1 MLYFET
7 GSTDPAYNQAF
18 EEYVLT
24 HRTVGD
30 ILILWQNDNAVIIGR
45 NQNTAEE
52 INQSFVD
59 AHGIHVVRRNTGGGA
74 VYHDLNNICY
84 TVIAPYNGEED
95 TYRRFTAPVIE
106 YLNSLGV
113 KAEFAG
119 RNDILV
125 DGKKISGNAQT
136 VKGGRIMHHGTLL
149 FNTDMSV
156 LEGALRPNKLK
167 IESKGI
173 KSVRARVTNI
183 KDHLINPMTLTEFK
197 AGLAKKFS
205 LDCDVKEFTEEEI
218 LKIKKL
224 ADEKY
229 SNYEWNIGKSPKGKN
244 KFEKKF
250 DFGIFTI
257 TFDTDNGVMKSPEI
271 YGDFFALKDLSPL
284 CARLDG
290 VKFSIE
296 GIRKALKGVGEFIK
310 GADENKIVDAFFE
323 SEN

>member
-1 MLYFET
+1 L
-7 GSTDPAYNQAF
+7 
-18 EEYVLT
+18 
-24 HRTVGD
+24 
-30 ILILWQNDNAVIIGR
+30 
-45 NQNTAEE
+45 
-52 INQSFVD
+52 
-59 AHGIHVVRRNTGGGA
+59 
-74 VYHDLNNICY
+74 CY
-84 TVIAPYNGEED
+84 TVIAPFDGDRDN
-95 TYRRFTAPVIE
+95 YRAFTAPVIE
-106 YLNSLGV
+106 YLNSIEV
-113 KAEFAG
+113 KAEFSG
-119 RNDILV
+119 RNDIVV
-125 DGKKISGNAQT
+125 DGQKISGNAET
-136 VKGGRIMHHGTLL
+136 VFGNRIMHHGTLL
-149 FNTDMSV
+149 FDTDFTILSK
-156 LEGALRPNKLK
+156 ALNPSKLK

-250 DFGIFTI
+250 DFGIFTL

-296 GIRKALKGVGEFIK
+296 EIRKALKGVGEFIK
-310 GADENKIVDAFFE
+310 GADENKIVDAFFD